1 MSRRTVRLMARL
13 LAAALLIVL
22 TSAAVW
28 QGISLLSGSG
38 QALAPVTGQYYI
50 GESWMAASPLET
62 VASTPAVTPA
72 APVVLVT
79 PVSTA
84 SPQPTATPAP
94 DAPPASS
101 PTPAQPQP
109 TPDPFLVEVA
119 ASHGIDPA
127 GTYVI
132 VNQNAQRMTIVE
144 DGRVL
149 RTVPISSGDPDRGWY
164 TPAWSGQI
172 GEYWGTFTA
181 NGVSA
186 DEAWYLFQ
194 ASGSILIHSAPYTLA
209 PDGSKIYQGLDELGV
224 FPASRG
230 CIRIA
235 PDDAAWFSAWG
246 PYNTPI
252 VVLPWDSGTG
262 REG

>member
-1 MSRRTVRLMARL
+1 MSRRFTRALVRL
-13 LAAALLIVL
+13 ALSIALIALVG
-22 TSAAVW
+22 AAVW

-38 QALAPVTGQYYI
+38 QALAPVTGQYYV
-50 GESWMAASPLET
+50 GASWMAPA
-62 VASTPAVTPA
+62 TPTPTAPAPTPTPA
-72 APVVLVT
+72 APSQALQ
-79 PVSTA
+79 PA
-84 SPQPTATPAP
+84 AAPRPTATPTLPAEE
-94 DAPPASS
+94 APPA
-101 PTPAQPQP
+101 QPEP

-119 ASHGIDPA
+119 EAHGIDPA
-127 GTYVI
+127 GSYVI

-144 DGRVL
+144 QGRVL
-149 RTVPISSGDPDRGWY
+149 RTMPISSGDPDRGWF
-164 TPAWSGQI
+164 TPAWSGRI

-181 NGVSA
+181 NGASA

-194 ASGSILIHSAPYTLA
+194 AGGSILIHSSPYTLA
-209 PDGSKIYQGLDELGV
+209 PDGSKLYQGMDELGV

-235 PDDAAWFSAWG
+235 PEDAAWFSAWG

-252 VVLPWDSGTG
+252 VVLPWDSGTS

>member
-1 MSRRTVRLMARL
+1 MSRRFTRALVRL
-13 LAAALLIVL
+13 ALSIALIALVG
-22 TSAAVW
+22 AAVW

-38 QALAPVTGQYYI
+38 QALAPVTGQYYV
-50 GESWMAASPLET
+50 GASWMAPA
-62 VASTPAVTPA
+62 TPTPTAPAPTPTPA
-72 APVVLVT
+72 APSQALQ
-79 PVSTA
+79 PA
-84 SPQPTATPAP
+84 AAPRPTATPTLPAEE
-94 DAPPASS
+94 APPA
-101 PTPAQPQP
+101 QPEP

-119 ASHGIDPA
+119 EAHGIDPA
-127 GTYVI
+127 GSYVI

-144 DGRVL
+144 QGRVL
-149 RTVPISSGDPDRGWY
+149 RILPISSGDPDRGWY
-164 TPAWSGQI
+164 TPAWSGRI

-181 NGVSA
+181 NGASA

-194 ASGSILIHSAPYTLA
+194 AGGSILIHSSPYTLA
-209 PDGSKIYQGLDELGV
+209 PDGSKLYQGMDELGV

-235 PDDAAWFSAWG
+235 PEDAAWFSAWG

-252 VVLPWDSGTG
+252 VVLPWDSGTS

>member
-1 MSRRTVRLMARL
+1 MSRRIARGLARL
-13 LAAALLIVL
+13 ALTLALAALIG
-22 TSAAVW
+22 AAVW
-28 QGISLLSGSG
+28 QGVSLLSGSG
-38 QALAPVTGQYYI
+38 LALAPVTGQYYI
-50 GESWMAASPLET
+50 GSSWMTAPAP
-62 VASTPAVTPA
+62 TPT
-72 APVVLVT
+72 
-79 PVSTA
+79 
-84 SPQPTATPAP
+84 PTATAAPLAAPEPTPLPLPTETPAP
-94 DAPPASS
+94 TTVFAPATAP
-101 PTPAQPQP
+101 QPQP
-109 TPDPFLVEVA
+109 TLDPFLVEVA
-119 ASHGIDPA
+119 QLHGIDPT
-127 GTYVI
+127 GSYIV

-149 RTVPISSGDPDRGWY
+149 RIMPISTGDPDRGWY

-194 ASGSILIHSAPYTLA
+194 AGGSILIHSSPYTLA
-209 PDGSKIYQGLDELGV
+209 PDGSKLYQGVDELGV

-252 VVLPWDSGTG
+252 VVLPWDGGTG

>member
-1 MSRRTVRLMARL
+1 MSRRFTRVLLRL
-13 LAAALLIVL
+13 ALSVVLIALVG
-22 TSAAVW
+22 AAVW

-38 QALAPVTGQYYI
+38 QALAPVTGQYYV
-50 GESWMAASPLET
+50 GSSWMTAPAPTPSPLPT
-62 VASTPAVTPA
+62 GTATRPA
-72 APVVLVT
+72 APEPAAAPL
-79 PVSTA
+79 PA
-84 SPQPTATPAP
+84 ATPAP
-94 DAPPASS
+94 AAVVSQETPP
-101 PTPAQPQP
+101 PQPEP
-109 TPDPFLVEVA
+109 TPDPFVVEVA
-119 ASHGIDPA
+119 QAHGIDPA
-127 GTYVI
+127 GAYVI

-144 DGRVL
+144 QGRVL
-149 RTVPISSGDPDRGWY
+149 RILPISTGDPDRGWY
-164 TPAWSGQI
+164 TPAWSGVI

-194 ASGSILIHSAPYTLA
+194 AGGSILIHSSPYTLA
-209 PDGSKIYQGLDELGV
+209 PDGSKLYQGMDELGV

-235 PDDAAWFSAWG
+235 PEDAAWFSAWG

>member
-1 MSRRTVRLMARL
+1 MSRRFTRALVRL
-13 LAAALLIVL
+13 ALSIALIALVG
-22 TSAAVW
+22 AAVW

-38 QALAPVTGQYYI
+38 QALAPVTGQYYV
-50 GESWMAASPLET
+50 GASWMAPA
-62 VASTPAVTPA
+62 TPTPTAPAPTPTPA
-72 APVVLVT
+72 APSQALQ
-79 PVSTA
+79 PAAA
-84 SPQPTATPAP
+84 SLPTATPTLPAEE
-94 DAPPASS
+94 APPA
-101 PTPAQPQP
+101 QPEP

-119 ASHGIDPA
+119 EAHGIDPA
-127 GTYVI
+127 GSYVI

-144 DGRVL
+144 QGRVL
-149 RTVPISSGDPDRGWY
+149 RTMPISSGDPDRGWF
-164 TPAWSGQI
+164 TPAWSGRI

-181 NGVSA
+181 NGASA

-194 ASGSILIHSAPYTLA
+194 AGGSILIHSSPYTLA
-209 PDGSKIYQGLDELGV
+209 PDGSKLYQGMDELGV

-235 PDDAAWFSAWG
+235 PEDAAWFSAWG

>member
-1 MSRRTVRLMARL
+1 MSRRFTRALVRL
-13 LAAALLIVL
+13 ALSIALIALVG
-22 TSAAVW
+22 AAVW

-38 QALAPVTGQYYI
+38 QALAPVTGQYYV
-50 GESWMAASPLET
+50 GASWMAPA
-62 VASTPAVTPA
+62 TPTPTAPAPTPTPA
-72 APVVLVT
+72 APSQALQ
-79 PVSTA
+79 PA
-84 SPQPTATPAP
+84 AAPLPTATPTLPAEE
-94 DAPPASS
+94 APPA
-101 PTPAQPQP
+101 QPEP

-119 ASHGIDPA
+119 EAHGIDPA
-127 GTYVI
+127 GSYVI

-144 DGRVL
+144 QGRVL
-149 RTVPISSGDPDRGWY
+149 RTMPISSGDPDRGWF
-164 TPAWSGQI
+164 TPAWSGRI

-181 NGVSA
+181 NGASA

-194 ASGSILIHSAPYTLA
+194 AGGSILIHSSPYTLA
-209 PDGSKIYQGLDELGV
+209 PDGSKLYQGMDELGV

-235 PDDAAWFSAWG
+235 PEDAAWFSAWG